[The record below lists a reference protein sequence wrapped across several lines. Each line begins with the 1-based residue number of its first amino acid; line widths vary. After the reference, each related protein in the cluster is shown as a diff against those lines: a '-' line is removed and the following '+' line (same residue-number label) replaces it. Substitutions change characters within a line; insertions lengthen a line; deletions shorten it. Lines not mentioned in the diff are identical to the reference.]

1 MTDNDDCLRVLVVAD
16 VWCQIDGL
24 CDQVKAELDR
34 ANTEVFV
41 VAPALVGPVRS
52 FYGDIDAERAATTT
66 RASSTSSNA

>member
-52 FYGDIDAERAATTT
+52 F
-66 RASSTSSNA
+66 